1 MQHAAEPIV
10 ILPTPTPTP
19 AVETAFYA
27 PQKPSRAVQRYAPER
42 GLVRR
47 LRTAQAHDG
56 IGDLALRH
64 DLDPETRERLAAEL
78 IKAGAPPI
86 TPTVAETALSRL
98 LRFEPVNADALRP
111 FLVLSTDRA
120 LRAVAMTLIGEAM
133 RRAGRSVRLVS
144 DAIDA
149 RDNPVLSKAG
159 KRLGCGITRYDGAP
173 NCVDIL
179 RKTDLACLSI
189 IEAGFRAPLDRVA
202 MLRLNTLIQSTGAEP
217 VMVMRP
223 EDAPLAVT
231 LSKIGLKRIIL
242 VRDENPLQLGP
253 VFTALRD
260 SNLVIAEVMDMREKK
275 AVMTPARASEM
286 AVLLTE

>member
-1 MQHAAEPIV
+1 
-10 ILPTPTPTP
+10 
-19 AVETAFYA
+19 
-27 PQKPSRAVQRYAPER
+27 
-42 GLVRR
+42 
-47 LRTAQAHDG
+47 
-56 IGDLALRH
+56 
-64 DLDPETRERLAAEL
+64 
-78 IKAGAPPI
+78 
-86 TPTVAETALSRL
+86 
-98 LRFEPVNADALRP
+98 
-111 FLVLSTDRA
+111 
-120 LRAVAMTLIGEAM
+120 MTLIGEAM

-159 KRLGCGITRYDGAP
+159 KRLGCG
-173 NCVDIL
+173 
-179 RKTDLACLSI
+179 ACLSI